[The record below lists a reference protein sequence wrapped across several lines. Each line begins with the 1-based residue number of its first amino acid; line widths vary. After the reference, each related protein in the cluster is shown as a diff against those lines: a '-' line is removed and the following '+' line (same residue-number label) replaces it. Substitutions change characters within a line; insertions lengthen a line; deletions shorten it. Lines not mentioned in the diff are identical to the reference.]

1 MSRGN
6 VENLLKPDD
15 LTPGQRR
22 ENARKAGKASA
33 EAKKRRKAMR
43 ESLEVLLNLGMS
55 EGEIT
60 DPETVKCWNELQGKN
75 ITVQDVVLVK
85 QIMKAVK
92 GDTKAAE
99 FVRDT
104 SGNRPTNEQRMDVA
118 VDNGFIEALNAAVE
132 EVEQCSSGS
141 H

>member
-15 LTPGQRR
+15 LTPEQRR

-33 EAKKRRKAMR
+33 EAKRRRKAMR

-75 ITVQDVVLVK
+75 ITVQDAVLVK

-132 EVEQCSSGS
+132 EVEQCSSGN

>member
-15 LTPGQRR
+15 LTPEQRR

-75 ITVQDVVLVK
+75 ITVQDAVLVK

-132 EVEQCSSGS
+132 EVEKCSDGS

>member
-6 VENLLKPDD
+6 VKNLLKPDD

-85 QIMKAVK
+85 QIMKAIK

>member
-15 LTPGQRR
+15 LTPEQRR

-43 ESLEVLLNLGMS
+43 ESLEVLLSLGMS

-75 ITVQDVVLVK
+75 ITVQDAVLVK

>member
-15 LTPGQRR
+15 LTPKQRR

-75 ITVQDVVLVK
+75 ITVQDAVLVK

>member
-15 LTPGQRR
+15 LTPEQRR

-75 ITVQDVVLVK
+75 ITVQDAVLVK

-141 H
+141 L

>member
-15 LTPGQRR
+15 LTPEQRR

-75 ITVQDVVLVK
+75 ITVQDAVLVK

-132 EVEQCSSGS
+132 EVEQCSNGS

>member
-15 LTPGQRR
+15 LTPEQRR

-55 EGEIT
+55 DGEIT

-75 ITVQDVVLVK
+75 ITVQDAVLVK

>member
-15 LTPGQRR
+15 LTPDQRR

-75 ITVQDVVLVK
+75 ITVQDAVLVK

>member
-15 LTPGQRR
+15 LTPEQRR

-75 ITVQDVVLVK
+75 ITVQDAVLVK

-104 SGNRPTNEQRMDVA
+104 SGNRPANEQRMDVA

>member
-15 LTPGQRR
+15 LTPEQRR

-43 ESLEVLLNLGMS
+43 ESLEVLLSLGMS

-75 ITVQDVVLVK
+75 ITVQDAVLVK

-132 EVEQCSSGS
+132 EVEQCSNGS

>member
-15 LTPGQRR
+15 LTPEQRR

-75 ITVQDVVLVK
+75 ITVQDAVLVK

>member
-15 LTPGQRR
+15 LTPEQRR

-75 ITVQDVVLVK
+75 ITVQDAVLVK

-104 SGNRPTNEQRMDVA
+104 SGNKPTNEQRMDVA

>member
-15 LTPGQRR
+15 LTPEQRR

-75 ITVQDVVLVK
+75 ITVQDAVLVK
-85 QIMKAVK
+85 QIMRAVK

-104 SGNRPTNEQRMDVA
+104 SGNRPTNEQRMNVA

>member
-15 LTPGQRR
+15 LTPDQRR

-60 DPETVKCWNELQGKN
+60 DPETVKCWNGLQGKN
-75 ITVQDVVLVK
+75 ITVQDAVLVK

>member
-15 LTPGQRR
+15 LTPKQRR

-75 ITVQDVVLVK
+75 ITVQDAVLVK

-132 EVEQCSSGS
+132 EVEKCSDGS

>member
-15 LTPGQRR
+15 LTPEQRR

-75 ITVQDVVLVK
+75 ITVQDAVLVK

-132 EVEQCSSGS
+132 EVEQCSSGN

>member
-15 LTPGQRR
+15 LTPEQRR

-75 ITVQDVVLVK
+75 ITVQDAVLVK

-104 SGNRPTNEQRMDVA
+104 SGNRPTNEQKMDVA

-132 EVEQCSSGS
+132 EVEQCSSGN